1 MLKKIIFIAFTIFL
15 SVSSFALD
23 EIKSDIK
30 KVTVFLNGAQVTRSF
45 TSKLSGGTQTLR
57 ITELSPYLDAK
68 TIQVKGNGEFTIL
81 SIRHQMNY
89 MDEKEL
95 SGDLKKISD
104 ILKMY

>member
-89 MDEKEL
+89 MDEKGYYIIAL
-95 SGDLKKISD
+95 SICLV
-104 ILKMY
+104 